1 MIEITT
7 EEEFELKALSSK
19 VNPSDRERQR
29 RDELATKYS
38 NSREA
43 EFIEKFVKPLIP
55 NFRIGRASYIGNYR
69 TDYKSVN
76 LEVSPSN
83 RIFRESDYYFE
94 PSRGQKLVH
103 FTSLKNLKS
112 IIESQCLWLRPL
124 DSMEDPNEMF
134 TLAQNLGFSKN
145 EISDFQ
151 EDYFSASFNLFAEDN
166 CEEWIFWTMYGK
178 DRENCS
184 DCKEFKESKNGT
196 GVALVFTL
204 KDQDVSKWSS
214 FHCSKIHYDFDQ
226 EFEMLKGIKEKAFA
240 WMDVNEFRVKNLSEV
255 YLKIMAFHKDE
266 MWKFENEIRIL
277 FHSGEGISKNDLNK
291 VKEDKFERRV
301 ELQIGSLLESSNQDY
316 MEKGYE
322 ECINWIPQLQLSS
335 IILGPKIKD
344 FESKKLE
351 LESELKKNFP
361 YPVEVRKSKFYD
373 YFNPK

>member
-7 EEEFELKALSSK
+7 EEEFELKTLSSK
-19 VNPSDRERQR
+19 VNPSDIERQR
-29 RDELATKYS
+29 LDELATKYS
-38 NSREA
+38 TSREV
-43 EFIEKFVKPLIP
+43 EFIDKFVKPLIP

-103 FTSLKNLKS
+103 FTSLESLTS
-112 IIESQCLWLRPL
+112 IIKSQCLWLKPL
-124 DSMEDPNEMF
+124 ASMEDPNEMF
-134 TLAQNLGFSKN
+134 SSAEKLGFDKS
-145 EISDFQ
+145 EISSHQ
-151 EDYFSASFNLFAEDN
+151 EDFYSASFNHFKNEAS
-166 CEEWIFWTMYGK
+166 EEWIFWKMYG
-178 DRENCS
+178 DS
-184 DCKEFKESKNGT
+184 GYGVGLEFS
-196 GVALVFTL
+196 LD
-204 KDQDVSKWSS
+204 DQDVSKWRS
-214 FHCSKIHYDFDQ
+214 FHCSKVHYDFDTKFRTL
-226 EFEMLKGIKEKAFA
+226 EGIKISSNEWMEEKGFTI
-240 WMDVNEFRVKNLSEV
+240 KNLPEI
-255 YLKIMAFHKDE
+255 YLKIMSFHKDN
-266 MWKFENEIRIL
+266 MWDFEKEIRIL
-277 FHSGEGISKNDLNK
+277 FDNGDYANESSLIK
-291 VKEDKFERRV
+291 VKEDSQGRRV
-301 ELQIGSLLESSNQDY
+301 ELPFGQKLESQNQDY